1 MRTERFKIVNIVSSL
16 GKGSKFPAFPSPRLV
31 ALHHS
36 FALLF
41 VLPLI
46 AYSLSPF
53 CHTLSF
59 SFPSLSYSTVT
70 LSLILC
76 LPSSFHF
83 VSFFILR
90 PFSLSPS
97 YRTLTLSLFLSAC
110 FFPLLILLHH
120 SNHLLSHY
128 FSVCLFLL
136 YIISLCFSYWLFS
149 SEDMCGSSLSP
160 LCAPFLILFFFLD
173 SIMIFCCFTSHHL
186 EPQ

>member
-1 MRTERFKIVNIVSSL
+1 MQKFCGNNLKVFLHRAFDMRTERFKIVNIVSSL

-83 VSFFILR
+83 VSFFILL

-97 YRTLTLSLFLSAC
+97 YRTLTLSLSLSAC
-110 FFPLLILLHH
+110 FFPLFILLHH

-136 YIISLCFSYWLFS
+136 YIISLCFSY
-149 SEDMCGSSLSP
+149 
-160 LCAPFLILFFFLD
+160 
-173 SIMIFCCFTSHHL
+173 
-186 EPQ
+186 

>member
-59 SFPSLSYSTVT
+59 SLPSTHESLYLPLFDPKAIFNFNSLVVLSCSRLYRGLTNLSPH
-70 LSLILC
+70 LSLATAQSTCISLTFLHVLFC
-76 LPSSFHF
+76 ISSVCKHASSSVFSSF
-83 VSFFILR
+83 
-90 PFSLSPS
+90 SLE
-97 YRTLTLSLFLSAC
+97 LT
-110 FFPLLILLHH
+110 
-120 SNHLLSHY
+120 
-128 FSVCLFLL
+128 
-136 YIISLCFSYWLFS
+136 
-149 SEDMCGSSLSP
+149 
-160 LCAPFLILFFFLD
+160 
-173 SIMIFCCFTSHHL
+173 
-186 EPQ
+186 